1 MPQSPFPPPLKP
13 PVGPARP
20 TGPPAAS
27 APRPPWPVVY
37 KPPAWQTFR
46 SPRGTVKPLVVT
58 LWVAIAVEAAVG
70 IHALV
75 DARMLTGALDDPDSV
90 TQARLDLSDTLV
102 TAGLAAQAL
111 VHLVA
116 AILFLVWFGRASAN
130 LTALGRPGRPA
141 AWAVLSW
148 FVPVAAWVV
157 PKAVVNDLW
166 RAGERRRD
174 RPRILDAWWAAWIAA
189 VVLSGLQLGEWLS
202 AEELRAYRSADR
214 LELAASVA
222 TIAAALLCMRVVRAI
237 TARQE
242 ERGALPWTAPER
254 PFGA

>member
-1 MPQSPFPPPLKP
+1 MPQSSFPPPLKP

-20 TGPPAAS
+20 AGPPAS
-27 APRPPWPVVY
+27 AARPPWPVVY
-37 KPPAWQTFR
+37 RPPAWQTFR
-46 SPRGTVKPLVVT
+46 SPRGTVKPLVT
-58 LWVAIAVEAAVG
+58 ALWVTVAVEAAVG
-70 IHALV
+70 VHALV
-75 DARMLTGALDDPDSV
+75 DARMLSRALDDPNAV

-111 VHLVA
+111 VHLIA

-130 LTALGRPGRPA
+130 LTALGRPGRSA

-157 PKAVVNDLW
+157 PKAVANDLW

-174 RPRILDAWWAAWIAA
+174 RPRLLDAWWAAWIAA
-189 VVLSGLQLGEWLS
+189 VVLTGLQLGEWQS
-202 AEELRAYRSADR
+202 AEELRAYRGADH
-214 LELAASVA
+214 LEVPASVA
-222 TIAAALLCMRVVRAI
+222 TIAAALLCVRVVRAI

-242 ERGALPWTAPER
+242 QRGALPWTAPER